1 MEKKT
6 IVARAKVLAE
16 KQAAF
21 LNATEA
27 LIQGTRAERGNIS
40 YTLYQS
46 TENPSDFIFY
56 ENAMSVHATSEHFKS
71 FVETIDGMLA
81 EEMVIE
87 SF

>member
-27 LIQGTRAERGNIS
+27 LIQ
-40 YTLYQS
+40 
-46 TENPSDFIFY
+46 
-56 ENAMSVHATSEHFKS
+56 EHFKS

>member
-27 LIQGTRAERGNIS
+27 LIQRIRPIS
-40 YTLYQS
+40 
-46 TENPSDFIFY
+46 FF
-56 ENAMSVHATSEHFKS
+56 MKS
-71 FVETIDGMLA
+71 IRMK
-81 EEMVIE
+81 MP
-87 SF
+87 